1 MIKKRVMLGI
11 VSMGLVAVVAA
22 GCHAEAKLGNP
33 EVKAATP
40 PPPPPEPTPPPPP
53 PEPVK
58 APEPAP
64 APKALGRV
72 SVNGNKIEITEQIQ
86 FDKAG
91 AVIKQESFG
100 LIDEI
105 AKTIKEN
112 DAKIKKVE
120 VAGHT
125 SAEGDA
131 GANMKLSQDRATA
144 VMKALVERG
153 IDKAKLTSKGYGVT
167 KPIGDNSD
175 AGGRVKNRR
184 VEFTILDK

>member
-1 MIKKRVMLGI
+1 MTKKRVILGI
-11 VSMGLVAVVAA
+11 VSMGLVAVVAS

-40 PPPPPEPTPPPPP
+40 PPPPPEPTPPPP

-91 AVIKQESFG
+91 AVIKTESFG

-120 VAGHT
+120 VGGHT

-131 GANMKLSQDRATA
+131 GANMKLSQDRAAA
-144 VMKALVERG
+144 VVKALTERG
-153 IDKAKLTSKGYGVT
+153 IDKAKLTAKGYGVT